1 MLRAYIWFYGG
12 RARINQDQSQAV
24 KGSTNREY
32 GYYEWEDNHFKSR
45 IYGCKCDKYKIYKS
59 NYVKIVYNVYM
70 LIVEIGVFYMKKVLE
85 ILEVVVTLSLLT
97 KLIYFINYY
106 DNLI

>member
-1 MLRAYIWFYGG
+1 
-12 RARINQDQSQAV
+12 
-24 KGSTNREY
+24 
-32 GYYEWEDNHFKSR
+32 
-45 IYGCKCDKYKIYKS
+45 
-59 NYVKIVYNVYM
+59 M

-106 DNLI
+106 YNLI

>member
-1 MLRAYIWFYGG
+1 MATMNE
-12 RARINQDQSQAV
+12 RITTSNQEFLAV
-24 KGSTNREY
+24 
-32 GYYEWEDNHFKSR
+32 
-45 IYGCKCDKYKIYKS
+45 KYKIYKS

>member
-1 MLRAYIWFYGG
+1 
-12 RARINQDQSQAV
+12 
-24 KGSTNREY
+24 
-32 GYYEWEDNHFKSR
+32 
-45 IYGCKCDKYKIYKS
+45 
-59 NYVKIVYNVYM
+59 M